1 MPTFARIYTG
11 DDGLSHIED
20 IEPPFGA
27 PEPDGMAGTIP
38 QGATRI
44 IFRRAPP
51 GHFLDFHP
59 APRRQYTITLCGE
72 IEIGAGDGTIR
83 RFGPGS
89 VLLAEDLTGGGH
101 TTRVVSAEPRISVIV
116 PLSE

>member
-11 DDGLSHIED
+11 DDGLSCIED

-27 PEPDGMAGTIP
+27 PEPDGLEEAVA

-51 GHFLDFHP
+51 GHFLDFHT
-59 APRRQYTITLCGE
+59 APRRQYTITLSGE

-89 VLLAEDLTGGGH
+89 VLLAEDVTGGGH
-101 TTRVVSAEPRISVIV
+101 TTRVVGVEPRVSVII